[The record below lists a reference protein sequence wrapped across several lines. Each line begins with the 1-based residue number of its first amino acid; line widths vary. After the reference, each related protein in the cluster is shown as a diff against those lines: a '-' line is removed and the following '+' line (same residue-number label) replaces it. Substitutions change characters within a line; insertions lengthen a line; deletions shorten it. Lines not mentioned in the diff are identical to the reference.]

1 MPIKEKLAMSL
12 AGFPAFI
19 LYFVVAIALLA
30 LFLYIYSRLT
40 PYREFTL
47 IGEGNTA
54 AAYSF
59 SGAILG
65 FCIPLSSAIAHS
77 VSLTDMIIWA
87 LISFAI
93 QFSVYLIVRVIF
105 PTIARDIQAD
115 QVSKG
120 IFLGVLS
127 VAVGI
132 INAACMS

>member
-19 LYFVVAIALLA
+19 LYFAVAMILLA
-30 LFLYIYSRLT
+30 LFLYLYSKLT
-40 PYREFTL
+40 PYREFLL

-59 SGAILG
+59 GGAILG

-77 VSLTDMIIWA
+77 VSLTDMVVWA
-87 LISFAI
+87 LISFVI

-105 PTIARDIQAD
+105 PTVATDIHTD
-115 QVSKG
+115 QTSKG

-127 VAVGI
+127 IAVGI

>member
-30 LFLYIYSRLT
+30 LFLYLYSKLT

-59 SGAILG
+59 GGAILG
-65 FCIPLSSAIAHS
+65 FSIPLASAISHS

-87 LISFAI
+87 LISFVI

-127 VAVGI
+127 IAVGI

>member
-12 AGFPAFI
+12 AGFPAFL
-19 LYFVVAIALLA
+19 LYFAVAMILLA
-30 LFLYIYSRLT
+30 LFLYMYSKLT
-40 PYREFTL
+40 PYREFLL

-59 SGAILG
+59 GGAILG
-65 FCIPLSSAIAHS
+65 FSIPLSSAISHS

-87 LISFAI
+87 LISFVI

-105 PTIARDIQAD
+105 PTIAKDIQAD

-127 VAVGI
+127 IAVGI